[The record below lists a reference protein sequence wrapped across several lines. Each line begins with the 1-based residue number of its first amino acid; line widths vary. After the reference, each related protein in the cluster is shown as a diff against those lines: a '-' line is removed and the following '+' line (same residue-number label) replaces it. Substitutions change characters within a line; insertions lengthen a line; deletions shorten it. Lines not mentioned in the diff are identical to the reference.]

1 MKLLWTSIS
10 ISISVTFKPF
20 RCKRTPLIKSP
31 KFDDDKWD
39 QWATVL
45 RLGLRSNMLIETIY
59 ICISY
64 ICLYEQTSSHVYI
77 ILDASQ
83 TKGSFFYRK
92 LMYFSSLR
100 FAYFISILLN
110 FIAIYLT
117 TSFFGKFIQN
127 THICISHTYI
137 VIVESLEML
146 VVFLLRWR
154 RWNR

>member
-1 MKLLWTSIS
+1 
-10 ISISVTFKPF
+10 
-20 RCKRTPLIKSP
+20 
-31 KFDDDKWD
+31 
-39 QWATVL
+39 
-45 RLGLRSNMLIETIY
+45 MLIETIY

-92 LMYFSSLR
+92 LMYFSSLL
-100 FAYFISILLN
+100 FAYFILILLN

-117 TSFFGKFIQN
+117 TSFFFFGKFIQN

-146 VVFLLRWR
+146 VVFLLR
-154 RWNR
+154 